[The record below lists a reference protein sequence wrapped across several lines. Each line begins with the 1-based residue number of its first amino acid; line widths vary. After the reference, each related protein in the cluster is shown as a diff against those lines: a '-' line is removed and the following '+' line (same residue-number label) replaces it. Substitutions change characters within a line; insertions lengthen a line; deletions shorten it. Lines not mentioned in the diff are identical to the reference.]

1 MKKLKLLF
9 IIFTLMLVGCSNIP
23 KEAPELSIELG
34 KKIKTLEDSHLNL
47 VDSYFDM
54 KRDLVIKF
62 FEDEWLPKFANE
74 FFSNSVVEE
83 KWISIVKTNDK
94 ALRMQF
100 ILEVAPVLLQQ
111 INSQREALLKPLDEL
126 QNDLEKK
133 IRNNYDESYAINN
146 SLTSFLISAHKVDQS
161 RKSFVENLGL
171 KEETINNVIY
181 KVDEIT
187 EKLVKS
193 TENLPQQTD
202 KYLADINK
210 LKGELK

>member
-9 IIFTLMLVGCSNIP
+9 IIFTLMLVGCSSIP

-34 KKIKTLEDSHLNL
+34 KKIKTLEDSHLSL

-146 SLTSFLISAHKVDQS
+146 SLTSYLISAYKVDQS